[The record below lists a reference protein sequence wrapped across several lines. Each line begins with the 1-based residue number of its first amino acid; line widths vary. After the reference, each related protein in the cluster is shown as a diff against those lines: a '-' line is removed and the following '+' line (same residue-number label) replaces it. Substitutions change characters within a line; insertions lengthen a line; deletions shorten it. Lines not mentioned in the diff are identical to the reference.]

1 MLAET
6 SLLLNWIHRVMK
18 SDLLSMLHRASNVE
32 ILWDDKQGK
41 VGKSESIVHV
51 VASSYIFL

>member
-18 SDLLSMLHRASNVE
+18 SVVHDLLYMLHRASNVE
-32 ILWDDKQGK
+32 ILWDDK
-41 VGKSESIVHV
+41 
-51 VASSYIFL
+51 